1 MITKPATLHQI
12 RQATTPSPAAG
23 RMPWFPAVPPALAA
37 ADGGRIK
44 KQRAG
49 LPKLLHKLFIKV
61 LRLRPSSAA
70 EEFYGYRMGGGGS
83 GEEYCYYY
91 SYGGA
96 GSSWAGVLSSIPE
109 EDDSSEEGTPDVA
122 PGPAVLRKAQS
133 ERFVV
138 GPPDAATVVHVEV
151 LL

>member
-1 MITKPATLHQI
+1 M
-12 RQATTPSPAAG
+12 SG
-23 RMPWFPAVPPALAA
+23 MPWFPAVPPALAA

-44 KQRAG
+44 KRAG
-49 LPKLLHKLFIKV
+49 LPKLLRKLFVKV
-61 LRLRPSSAA
+61 LRLRPASSADEPGA
-70 EEFYGYRMGGGGS
+70 AFEAYYGYRMGS
-83 GEEYCYYY
+83 DEEYRYYY
-91 SYGGA
+91 SYGGW

-109 EDDSSEEGTPDVA
+109 EEDSSEEGTPDHG

-138 GPPDAATVVHVEV
+138 GAPDADTVVHVEV

>member
-1 MITKPATLHQI
+1 MSMITKPATTLHQL
-12 RQATTPSPAAG
+12 RQAATTTGPAAG
-23 RMPWFPAVPPALAA
+23 RMPWFPAGPPALAA
-37 ADGGRIK
+37 ADGGRTMINNK
-44 KQRAG
+44 KRAG

-61 LRLRPSSAA
+61 LRLRPATAA
-70 EEFYGYRMGGGGS
+70 EEEFYGYRMGGG

-109 EDDSSEEGTPDVA
+109 EDDSSEEGTPDVV
-122 PGPAVLRKAQS
+122 GPAVLRKSQS
-133 ERFVV
+133 
-138 GPPDAATVVHVEV
+138 DAAATVVHVEV

>member
-1 MITKPATLHQI
+1 
-12 RQATTPSPAAG
+12 
-23 RMPWFPAVPPALAA
+23 MPWFPAVPPALAA
-37 ADGGRIK
+37 ADGAGRIK

-61 LRLRPSSAA
+61 LRLRPASAA
-70 EEFYGYRMGGGGS
+70 EEFYGYRMGAD
-83 GEEYCYYY
+83 EEYCYYY

-109 EDDSSEEGTPDVA
+109 EEDSSEEGTPDVA
-122 PGPAVLRKAQS
+122 PGPAGLRKAKS

-138 GPPDAATVVHVEV
+138 GTPDAATVVHVEV

>member
-1 MITKPATLHQI
+1 
-12 RQATTPSPAAG
+12 
-23 RMPWFPAVPPALAA
+23 MPWFPAVPPALAA

-44 KQRAG
+44 KRAG

-61 LRLRPSSAA
+61 LRLRPASAA
-70 EEFYGYRMGGGGS
+70 EEFCGYRMAGAGD
-83 GEEYCYYY
+83 EEYCYYY

-96 GSSWAGVLSSIPE
+96 GASWAGVLSSIPE
-109 EDDSSEEGTPDVA
+109 EDDSSEEGTPDVS
-122 PGPAVLRKAQS
+122 PGPAVLRKAKS

-138 GPPDAATVVHVEV
+138 GPPDAATVVRVEV